1 MLEGVLG
8 GVTLD
13 IQVRMTK
20 PFNCANQPGNF
31 EKKAS
36 SRCFD

>member
-1 MLEGVLG
+1 
-8 GVTLD
+8 
-13 IQVRMTK
+13 MTK

-36 SRCFD
+36 SRCFDWLLHFCLL